1 MATSP
6 ATRRHQMACGGRGS
20 DSGRGDGGSL
30 APTSIGHMRMAS
42 RMAAAACFVL
52 ALGAGQCLAS
62 ESALHTYLARFVD
75 DARLPGA
82 VLAVTSPA
90 GTVVATAGVA
100 QVASNEPV
108 RPDTRFYIASSG
120 KLMTSAAVLQLEQA
134 GKFQLKDKVVH
145 LIEPFAGMRGIANI
159 ERVTVAHLL
168 KHRSGL
174 AEYYGDA
181 FERAAQKAPNKR
193 WSVAESLSFIV
204 DEDAND
210 EPGASYEYVNS
221 NYVLLGHLIA
231 SQDRSTYEQAIR
243 QRLIQPLG
251 LTHTT
256 VGARADEPNL
266 AHGYEQTRNGR
277 LKDVSHGGWSAV
289 TGDGGIVTT
298 APDYGV
304 FLRALFR
311 DHKVVGKEA
320 VRRMCTRQRE
330 EPDADYGLGCMVIRT
345 QGGDAWGHN
354 GSITGFNAEA
364 WYVPKLDVSMV
375 LLANGA
381 YEAESADIIRQV
393 LKALRQ

>member
-1 MATSP
+1 MLLSG
-6 ATRRHQMACGGRGS
+6 RGGRG
-20 DSGRGDGGSL
+20 GRGDRVWAVFDFGVMGQPHMTGRTTRRMVTAL
-30 APTSIGHMRMAS
+30 YCVLTFATSH
-42 RMAAAACFVL
+42 
-52 ALGAGQCLAS
+52 CLAG
-62 ESALHTYLARFVD
+62 EAALQTYLARFVD
-75 DARLPGA
+75 EERLPGA

-100 QVASNEPV
+100 QVATKTPV
-108 RPDTRFYIASSG
+108 RKDTRFYIASSG
-120 KLMTSAAVLQLEQA
+120 KLMTSAVVLQQVQA
-134 GKFQLKDKVVH
+134 GKFQITDKVAP

-159 ERVTVAHLL
+159 ERVTVEQLL

-181 FERAAQKAPNKR
+181 FERAAQKAPLKR
-193 WSVAESLSFIV
+193 WSAAESLSFIV

-231 SQDRSTYEQAIR
+231 SQDRSSYEQVIR
-243 QRLIQPLG
+243 QRLIEPLG

-266 AHGYEQTRNGR
+266 AHGYEQKPNGR

-298 APDYGV
+298 APDYDR

-311 DHKVVGKEA
+311 DHKIIGKDA
-320 VRRMCTRQRE
+320 VKRMCTRHRE

-364 WYVPKLDVSMV
+364 WYVPKLDVSIA
-375 LLANGA
+375 LFANGE
-381 YEAESADIIRQV
+381 YEADSADIIRQV

>member
-1 MATSP
+1 MASP
-6 ATRRHQMACGGRGS
+6 CQPLATRWLAVAC
-20 DSGRGDGGSL
+20 
-30 APTSIGHMRMAS
+30 
-42 RMAAAACFVL
+42 CVL

-62 ESALHTYLARFVD
+62 EAALHAYLARFVD
-75 DARLPGA
+75 EERVPGA

-100 QVASNEPV
+100 QVASKAPV
-108 RPDTRFYIASSG
+108 RKDTRFYIASSG

-134 GKFQLKDKVVH
+134 GKFQLNDKVAR

-159 ERVTVAHLL
+159 ERVTVAQLL

-181 FERAAQKAPNKR
+181 FERAAKKAPNKR
-193 WSVAESLSFIV
+193 WSVAESLAFIV
-204 DEDAND
+204 GEEAND
-210 EPGASYEYVNS
+210 EPGAGYEYVNS

-231 SQDRSTYEQAIR
+231 SQNRSSYEQAIR
-243 QRLIQPLG
+243 QRLIEPLG
-251 LTHTT
+251 LSHTT

-266 AHGYEQTRNGR
+266 AHGYELTRTGH

-298 APDYGV
+298 APDYDV
-304 FLRALFR
+304 FVRALLR

-320 VRRMCTRQRE
+320 VKRMCTRQRE

-364 WYVPKLDVSMV
+364 WYVPKLDASIV
-375 LLANGA
+375 LFANGEYA
-381 YEAESADIIRQV
+381 AESADIIQQV

>member
-1 MATSP
+1 MTGGTTRRVPRQMLAALCCVLTFATS
-6 ATRRHQMACGGRGS
+6 
-20 DSGRGDGGSL
+20 
-30 APTSIGHMRMAS
+30 
-42 RMAAAACFVL
+42 
-52 ALGAGQCLAS
+52 QCLAGDA
-62 ESALHTYLARFVD
+62 ALHAYLARFVD
-75 DARLPGA
+75 EERLPGA
-82 VLAVTSPA
+82 VLAVTSPV
-90 GTVVATAGVA
+90 GTVIATAGVA
-100 QVASNEPV
+100 QVATQTPV

-120 KLMTSAAVLQLEQA
+120 KLMTSAAVLQMAQA
-134 GKFQLKDKVVH
+134 GKFQLKDKVAR

-159 ERVTVAHLL
+159 ERVTVEQLL

-181 FERAAQKAPNKR
+181 FERAAQKAPHKR

-204 DEDAND
+204 DEDANS
-210 EPGASYEYVNS
+210 EPGAAYEYINS

-231 SQDRSTYEQAIR
+231 SQDKSSYEQAIR
-243 QRLIQPLG
+243 QRLIEPLG

-266 AHGYEQTRNGR
+266 AHGYEQKRSGR
-277 LKDVSHGGWSAV
+277 LKDVSHGGWAAV

-298 APDYGV
+298 APDYDR

-311 DHKVVGKEA
+311 DNKVMGTDA
-320 VRRMCTRQRE
+320 VKRMCTRQRE

-354 GSITGFNAEA
+354 GSIAGFNADA
-364 WYVPKLDVSMV
+364 WYVPKLDVSIA
-375 LLANGA
+375 LFANGE
-381 YEAESADIIRQV
+381 YEAESADIIQQV